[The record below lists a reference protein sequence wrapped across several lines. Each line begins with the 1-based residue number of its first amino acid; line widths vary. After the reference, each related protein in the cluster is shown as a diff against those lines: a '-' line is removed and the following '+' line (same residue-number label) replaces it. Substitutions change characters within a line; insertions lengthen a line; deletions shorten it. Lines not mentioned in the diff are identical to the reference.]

1 MRPSKSLGGTLPL
14 PPGAHQPSAPVV
26 PSASAANPPA
36 FNGVG
41 VGAEHAEAA
50 GVARQLGKILIDA
63 SDSVLA
69 HQTLEEMLR
78 LANSTDPHD
87 QLAAGLILE
96 SPPVVEELSV
106 LANTA
111 CVAAQRLRES
121 AELAL

>member
-1 MRPSKSLGGTLPL
+1 MKRSMPQICFQFDLSMRPSKSL
-14 PPGAHQPSAPVV
+14 
-26 PSASAANPPA
+26 AANPPT

-50 GVARQLGKILIDA
+50 GVARQLGNILIDA

-78 LANSTDPHD
+78 LANSTHPQD
-87 QLAAGLILE
+87 QLAAGLIVE
-96 SPPVVEELSV
+96 SPQVVEELSV

-121 AELAL
+121 EELALEHHVGL